1 MPCLTKLHSLFYP
14 NGIKVIPHNIF
25 EILTPVAG
33 LAHLIMGD
41 GEARTR
47 GLVLCTNSYS
57 IEDVFRLMNVLMIR
71 YGLECKLLRQLLKKQ
86 NQLLRWLRQQKN
98 GYMIYIRER
107 SMPLLQTIV
116 EPFFHPSMMYKIR
129 SYSSSANI
137 TNSVTHKIGSQV
149 QIKFTLTQHS
159 NPHKKVSRE
168 TGRARDIS
176 LIGNIQKYLGC
187 GSLFTESERSVV
199 YLIVTKLSDIIIP
212 FFDKYPIHGVKS
224 ADYADLCKVALL
236 MKDNCHLTEEGLA
249 QIIIPFFQKHALQGV
264 KVLDYQD
271 FCKVAELMETKTHL
285 TQEGLDKITLIKNN
299 MNRAR
304 IC

>member
-25 EILTPVAG
+25 EILTPVA

-86 NQLLRWLRQQKN
+86 NQFQYPKN

-159 NPHKKVSRE
+159 NPPNKVSRE